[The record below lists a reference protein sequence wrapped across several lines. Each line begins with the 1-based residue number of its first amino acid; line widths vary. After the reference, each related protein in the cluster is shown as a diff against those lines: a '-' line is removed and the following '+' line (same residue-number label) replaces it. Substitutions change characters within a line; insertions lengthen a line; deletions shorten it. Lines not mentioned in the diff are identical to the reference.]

1 MPAPF
6 LPNAEILELPGAASD
21 WGKYV
26 ISIGGD
32 REIMLEGL
40 RDYVYAIPGKTDITT
55 EIQNYFKKNG
65 YNFEID
71 EDEDEDW

>member
-1 MPAPF
+1 
-6 LPNAEILELPGAASD
+6 
-21 WGKYV
+21 
-26 ISIGGD
+26 
-32 REIMLEGL
+32 MLEGL
-40 RDYVYAIPGKTDITT
+40 RDYVYSIPGKTDITT